1 MQLTNLIGL
10 AMEHADLLAV
20 LAVALV
26 LSLAK
31 RAGKLTE
38 AEDVLRAVLTAA
50 ASARS
55 LLKDSGSTT
64 VPAEA
69 VKEAVVAEAAKN
81 TQLTAEQL
89 SDLVALL
96 AANGRAGALTE
107 AERAAAAEQGR
118 EQRRRFLTPGNG
130 YQPGN
135 AQMFNNGN

>member
-89 SDLVALL
+89 SALVEITPNGGIDVNQPAVIAAVLQSGDGKKLL
-96 AANGRAGALTE
+96 RKAGKW
-107 AERAAAAEQGR
+107 
-118 EQRRRFLTPGNG
+118 FKKV
-130 YQPGN
+130 
-135 AQMFNNGN
+135 F